1 MTYDEM
7 ATMIRRH
14 EGYSTKVYLDTVGV
28 PTGGYG
34 HAFLP
39 GSPIPPHIADQFLW
53 LDIKQAMEDY
63 DTLDLHLD
71 ETRRGV
77 IINML
82 FNLGKNKF
90 LGFKKL
96 ISALKCGDYD
106 KAHDEMLDSKWAAQV
121 KTRAVELAN
130 IMQTGEMS

>member
-53 LDIKQAMEDY
+53 LDIKQAMEDC
-63 DTLDLHLD
+63 DSFNLHLD
-71 ETRRGV
+71 DTRRGV
-77 IINML
+77 IVNML
-82 FNLGKNKF
+82 FNLGKPKF
-90 LGFKKL
+90 RQFRKL
-96 ISALKCGDYD
+96 IAALKDGDYD
-106 KAHDEMLDSKWAAQV
+106 KAALEMLDSKWASQV

-130 IMQTGEMS
+130 IMKTGEI